1 MGTTATNTNTV
12 LPTIL
17 LQAVQLLVEQE
28 ERLQQIQAEQSRQRK
43 QLDAIEQYQGEMGN
57 DTEYM
62 TALAFCRQEG
72 DSALLA
78 FAHWFDSLANDLCR
92 EIHVRTIR
100 VPDERWGTVNSY
112 PVDVLRDCLA
122 ALDDQAV

>member
-1 MGTTATNTNTV
+1 MSTTANIT

-28 ERLQQIQAEQSRQRK
+28 ELLQQIQTEQSRQQQ
-43 QLDAIEQYQGEMGN
+43 QLDAIAQHQRGEE

-72 DSALLA
+72 ESALLA
-78 FAHWFDSLANDLCR
+78 FAQWFDSLAASLCR
-92 EIHVRTIR
+92 DIQVRTIR

-112 PVDVLRDCLA
+112 PVAVLRDCLA
-122 ALDDQAV
+122 AIDDQAV